1 MMVAARLSPVY
12 DDLLEYLVKK
22 ASPQEILAFQP
33 SEAARARAI
42 ELIEK
47 SSEGE
52 LSAEERAELAQMRQI
67 DSFVSVLKA
76 RALEAIHGV

>member
-1 MMVAARLSPVY
+1 
-12 DDLLEYLVKK
+12 VKK

-33 SEAARARAI
+33 SEPAKARAI

-47 SSEGE
+47 SSVGE
-52 LSAEERAELAQMRQI
+52 LSADERAELAQMRQI

-76 RALEAIHGV
+76 RALEAIHRA

>member
-1 MMVAARLSPVY
+1 MVAARLSPVY

-33 SEAARARAI
+33 SESAKARAL
-42 ELIEK
+42 ELLEK
-47 SSEGE
+47 SSAGE

-76 RALEAIHGV
+76 RALEAIHGA

>member
-1 MMVAARLSPVY
+1 MVAARLSPVY

-33 SEAARARAI
+33 SNAARARAI

-76 RALEAIHGV
+76 RALEAMHGA

>member
-1 MMVAARLSPVY
+1 MVAARLSPVY

-22 ASPQEILAFQP
+22 ASPKEILAYQP
-33 SEAARARAI
+33 SEAAKARAI

-47 SSEGE
+47 SSAGE
-52 LSAEERAELAQMRQI
+52 LSAEERTELAQMRQI

-76 RALEAIHGV
+76 RALEAIHHT

>member
-1 MMVAARLSPVY
+1 MVAARLAPVY

-22 ASPQEILAFQP
+22 ASPKEILAFQP
-33 SEAARARAI
+33 SEVAKARAI

-47 SSEGE
+47 SSIGD
-52 LSAEERAELAQMRQI
+52 LSADERAELAQMRQI

-76 RALEAIHGV
+76 RALEAIHHA